1 MERDTFRLARVLDP
15 LDRSF
20 QLQSQCQVIL
30 LFSMCVLHHG
40 TYVSLFSE
48 EDIDHP
54 AKGRPQSAPQPSLR
68 RRKPSQSRAEPHRWY
83 QDMQNFS
90 SQSQWVYL
98 YHYQSPEKQ
107 SSKRGLMTCPFKVLE
122 QVSALVTLPPLRTCL
137 SRAHRAYRH
146 QLSLVISHFVVKY
159 PGFIMTEPKMC
170 SLWGFLK
177 FLEREG
183 KYTFLVDQRCKHMIM
198 SVPPDVRGV
207 LCVSIF

>member
-1 MERDTFRLARVLDP
+1 MPSNPSFLNVCFTSRHLCFPVQWGRH
-15 LDRSF
+15 RSS
-20 QLQSQCQVIL
+20 SQGQTTVSPTA
-30 LFSMCVLHHG
+30 FSQ
-40 TYVSLFSE
+40 E
-48 EDIDHP
+48 EK
-54 AKGRPQSAPQPSLR
+54 ALTVQGWAPQVV
-68 RRKPSQSRAEPHRWY
+68 K
-83 QDMQNFS
+83 DMQNFS

-159 PGFIMTEPKMC
+159 PGVIMTEPKMC

-183 KYTFLVDQRCKHMIM
+183 KYTVLVD
-198 SVPPDVRGV
+198 
-207 LCVSIF
+207 